1 MPQSYRKLNQNL
13 KVITI
18 AFLSFYLISIIF
30 TRTIISN
37 SKKHT
42 SNLSFFFFYIY
53 CHHLSVTSPHCFLTS
68 SVFLYAFLQTIFYT
82 IFQVTFLEYKNCIR
96 SLHKILQWFLIVA
109 IAKFKFFYLLCKV
122 SHDLTPAY
130 FPKLISCHVLPCSLT
145 F

>member
-1 MPQSYRKLNQNL
+1 MLFFPSTSYQSSSQE
-13 KVITI
+13 
-18 AFLSFYLISIIF
+18 LSFPTPKNTPQICP
-30 TRTIISN
+30 
-37 SKKHT
+37 
-42 SNLSFFFFYIY
+42 FFFFYIY

-130 FPKLISCHVLPCSLT
+130 FPKLISCYVLPCSLT